1 MFDPDRRHLIAYIA
15 AAAVLVVIAVRFVG
29 RDSGSA
35 PAASISMAAPTS
47 AHPARARPRAA
58 ARAKL
63 IWIDVAGAVRRPGLY
78 SLPEEARVAAAIQRA
93 GGVRS
98 RANRAAVNL
107 AAKLTDGQQ
116 VFVPNRRPGSAGA
129 GAGAVGGGSGSSGA
143 STSAAAGASGAAGA
157 GASASTGAPGSSAS
171 APISLSSATQAEL
184 EQLDGIGPALAQ
196 RIIQYREQHSGFR
209 SIDELQQVSG
219 IGAKRFEAL
228 KDSIAP

>member
-29 RDSGSA
+29 HDGGSA
-35 PAASISMAAPTS
+35 PAASISMAVPAS
-47 AHPARARPRAA
+47 AHPARARPRAVP
-58 ARAKL
+58 RSKL

-78 SLPEEARVAAAIQRA
+78 SLPEGARVAAAIQRA

-116 VFVPNRRPGSAGA
+116 VFVPDRRPGATGS
-129 GAGAVGGGSGSSGA
+129 GGGSGS
-143 STSAAAGASGAAGA
+143 AGAMGSAGA
-157 GASASTGAPGSSAS
+157 LAA

-184 EQLDGIGPALAQ
+184 EELDGIGPALAQ
-196 RIIQYREQHSGFR
+196 RIIQYREQHGGFR

-219 IGAKRFEAL
+219 IGTKRFEAL